1 MSKITEY
8 LKETK
13 AEFKHVN
20 WPTRQQTFMY
30 TVVVVFVSV
39 LTAAFLGVFDTLFAY
54 LLRLIVS

>member
-8 LKETK
+8 FKETK

-20 WPTRQQTFMY
+20 WPTRQQTLMY
-30 TVVVVFVSV
+30 TITVVFVSIC
-39 LTAAFLGVFDTLFAY
+39 TAAFLGAFDTLFAY

>member
-8 LKETK
+8 FKETK
-13 AEFKHVN
+13 AEFRHVN
-20 WPTRQQTFMY
+20 WPTRHQTFMY
-30 TVVVVFVSV
+30 TIVVVFVSV